1 MKKTLITLLKL
12 GVPACLFAYLL
23 WRVPAADYAAF
34 LEQRKRPELLLL
46 AQMLAF
52 LAIVLS
58 ILRWRVLVLAFDIPF
73 TVREAL
79 RLGFLGYLLNFVSF
93 GSVGGD
99 IFKAILAARDRPAK
113 RPEAVASVL
122 LDRAVGL
129 LGLVILAWV
138 TLAISVQT
146 TELPDTMLYIRNA
159 AGIVSC
165 IGVGG
170 LTLAMLSG
178 HWFDRLIETAA
189 RTPVVGETLGRM
201 ARAVRLLRRRPFVVV
216 GLVIYSVGVHSL
228 LATTVFLISCGVY
241 TDHPTLGE
249 HFIVVPPGMAAGA
262 LPLAPGGLGY
272 QEGVLAELF
281 ARLPNLPE
289 NFSGILVATIY
300 RLATLMI
307 AGIGLIYY
315 LASHSDF
322 RIVTQAQ
329 IDKQRREDSAEF
341 ASGSEPEKT

>member
-12 GVPACLFAYLL
+12 GIPACLFAYLL
-23 WRVPAADYAAF
+23 WRVPAADYTAF

-46 AQMLAF
+46 AQVLAF

-58 ILRWRVLVLAFDIPF
+58 ILRWRILVLAFEIPF

-99 IFKAILAARDRPAK
+99 IFKAILAARDRPSK

-122 LDRAVGL
+122 LDRAIGL

-138 TLAISVQT
+138 TLAIGSQASGLT
-146 TELPDTMLYIRNA
+146 ATMTYIRNA
-159 AGIVSC
+159 AGIVAG
-165 IGVGG
+165 IGIGG
-170 LTLAMLSG
+170 LILAIFSG
-178 HWFDRLIETAA
+178 AWFDQLIETAA
-189 RTPVVGETLGRM
+189 RIPVVGETLGRM
-201 ARAVRLLRRRPFVVV
+201 ARAVRQLRRRPLAIF

-228 LATTVFLISCGVY
+228 LATTVYLISCGVY
-241 TDHPTLGE
+241 AEHPTLGE
-249 HFIVVPPGMAAGA
+249 HFMVVPPGMAAGA

-281 ARLPNLPE
+281 SRLPDLPE
-289 NFSGILVATIY
+289 NYSGILVATIY
-300 RLATLMI
+300 RLATIMI
-307 AGIGLIYY
+307 AGIGLMYY
-315 LASHSDF
+315 LASHRDF
-322 RIVTQAQ
+322 RLVTQSQ
-329 IDKQRREDSAEF
+329 IELQRKQESVDAV
-341 ASGSEPEKT
+341 GSEPEGH

>member
-12 GVPACLFAYLL
+12 GIPACLFAYLL

-46 AQMLAF
+46 AQLLAF
-52 LAIVLS
+52 LAITLS
-58 ILRWRVLVLAFDIPF
+58 ILRWRVLVLAFEIPF

-99 IFKAILAARDRPAK
+99 IFKAILAARDRPSK

-129 LGLVILAWV
+129 LGLVVLAWV
-138 TLAISVQT
+138 TLAISSQST
-146 TELPDTMLYIRNA
+146 GLPDTMIYIRNA
-159 AGIVSC
+159 AGTVAC

-170 LTLAMLSG
+170 LMLAVFSG
-178 HWFDRLIETAA
+178 NWFDRLIETVE
-189 RTPVVGETLGRM
+189 RMPVVGETLGRM
-201 ARAVRLLRRRPFVVV
+201 MRAVRLLRRRPLVIF
-216 GLVIYSVGVHSL
+216 GLVLYSVGVHSL
-228 LATTVFLISCGVY
+228 LATTVYLISCGVY
-241 TDHPTLGE
+241 AEHPTLGE

-281 ARLPNLPE
+281 ERLPKLPE

-300 RLATLMI
+300 RLATLAI
-307 AGIGLIYY
+307 AGIGLIFY
-315 LASHSDF
+315 LASHRDF
-322 RIVTQAQ
+322 RIVSQSQ
-329 IDKQRREDSAEF
+329 IDMQRKQQAERGVGDSE
-341 ASGSEPEKT
+341 SHEP